1 MNVKRWVAA
10 IVLGLCAVSL
20 IVPVHAA
27 EDRET
32 ITVGSKTFTE
42 SVILGEMLRHLGQQA
57 AIETTHQ
64 RQLGGTR
71 VLWNALLS
79 GEIDAYPEY
88 TGTLI
93 QETLVKENLQDEG
106 QLQQALA
113 ERGLRMTGSLG
124 FNNTYAIGVKDELAE
139 QLKLRTI
146 SDLRNHPELV
156 FGFGNEFMDR
166 ADGWPG
172 LQRRYQLPQRN
183 VRGLDHDL
191 AYRGIES
198 GMLHITDLYATDA
211 EIAYY
216 NLRALEDNLNYFP
229 VYNAVILYRADLMQ
243 RAPELVALF
252 KKLAGRI
259 DAASMIEMNA
269 RVKLHGEAD
278 TIVAANFL
286 EQNLKL
292 DIDHRTQGA
301 WERFWRHT
309 KEHLVLVGISL
320 SAAILLAIPLGI
332 LAARRPRLGQIV
344 LGVTGIIQTIP
355 SLALFVFMI
364 PLLGIGGAPAVMA
377 LFLYSLLPIT
387 RNTYAG
393 LKDISPAI
401 VESAQ
406 ALGLP
411 SRARLYIV
419 ELPLATRAI
428 LAGIKTSA
436 VINVGTATLSAL
448 IGAGGYGQP
457 ILTGIRLDDIGL
469 ILQGA
474 VPAAVLALLV
484 QGLFELIER
493 VLLPRGL
500 RLQASEVKSAR

>member
-1 MNVKRWVAA
+1 
-10 IVLGLCAVSL
+10 
-20 IVPVHAA
+20 
-27 EDRET
+27 
-32 ITVGSKTFTE
+32 
-42 SVILGEMLRHLGQQA
+42 
-57 AIETTHQ
+57 
-64 RQLGGTR
+64 
-71 VLWNALLS
+71 
-79 GEIDAYPEY
+79 
-88 TGTLI
+88 
-93 QETLVKENLQDEG
+93 
-106 QLQQALA
+106 
-113 ERGLRMTGSLG
+113 
-124 FNNTYAIGVKDELAE
+124 
-139 QLKLRTI
+139 
-146 SDLRNHPELV
+146 
-156 FGFGNEFMDR
+156 
-166 ADGWPG
+166 
-172 LQRRYQLPQRN
+172 
-183 VRGLDHDL
+183 
-191 AYRGIES
+191 
-198 GMLHITDLYATDA
+198 
-211 EIAYY
+211 
-216 NLRALEDNLNYFP
+216 
-229 VYNAVILYRADLMQ
+229 MQ